1 MKSLNE
7 ILEIARKIG
16 PLKIAVAAPEDKEV
30 LQALNRAAKEK
41 IIQGI
46 LIGNSKN
53 IKKICKEK
61 EINLE
66 NFEIIDEP
74 DGFKASLLCCELVNQ
89 KKAALMMKGLVGTAD
104 FLKAIL
110 DKEEGLTTGKLLSH
124 LAVFEIP
131 FYPKLL
137 MLTDVAINISPDL
150 SEKAQIIQNA
160 VDMAHCLGIK
170 RPFVACIAAIEK
182 INPEKMRSTVD
193 AAALSMMAKRGQ
205 IKGAVVDGPFG
216 MDNAVSLESAKIK
229 GVKSEIAGK
238 ADILLVPQIESGNVI
253 YKTLTELARAKCA
266 AIVLGA
272 KSPVVLTSRADSH
285 ETKLLSIAL
294 GVAGC
299 ETEQ

>member
-7 ILEIARKIG
+7 ILNLAKKIG
-16 PLKIAVAAPEDKEV
+16 PKKIAVAAPEDKEI
-30 LQALNRAAKEK
+30 LQALDQGTREK

-46 LIGNSKN
+46 LIGNSEKIKN
-53 IKKICKEK
+53 LCQENDISP
-61 EINLE
+61 E
-66 NFEIIDEP
+66 NFKIIDES
-74 DGFKASLLCCELVNQ
+74 DGSQASLQCCQLINQ
-89 KKAALMMKGLVGTAD
+89 KKADLMMKGLVGTAA

-110 DKEEGLTTGKLLSH
+110 DKEKGLTTGRLLSH
-124 LAVFEIP
+124 LAIFEIP
-131 FYPKLL
+131 YYPKLL

-160 VDMAHCLGIK
+160 VDMAHCLGIEK
-170 RPFVACIAAIEK
+170 PLVACIAAIEK

-205 IKGAVVDGPFG
+205 IKGGVVDGPFG

-229 GVKSEIAGK
+229 GVKSEIAGR

-266 AIVLGA
+266 SIVLGA
-272 KSPVVLTSRADSH
+272 KSPVVLTSRADLY
-285 ETKLLSIAL
+285 ETKFISIAL

-299 ETEQ
+299 EPE

>member
-7 ILEIARKIG
+7 ILDLARKIG
-16 PLKIAVAAPEDKEV
+16 PKKIAVAAPEDDEV
-30 LQALNRAAKEK
+30 LRALDQAAKEK
-41 IIQGI
+41 IIRGI
-46 LIGNSKN
+46 LIGNRNN
-53 IKKICKEK
+53 IKKICKE
-61 EINLE
+61 EDINLE
-66 NFEIIDEP
+66 DFEIIDEP
-74 DGFKASLLCCELVNQ
+74 DGFKASLMCCGLVNQ
-89 KKAALMMKGLVGTAD
+89 KKAALMMKGLVGTAA

-110 DKEEGLTTGKLLSH
+110 DKEKGLTTGRLLSH

-131 FYPKLL
+131 SYPRLL

-160 VDMAHCLGIK
+160 VDMAHCLGIQ

-182 INPEKMRSTVD
+182 INPDKMPSTVD

-216 MDNAVSLESAKIK
+216 LDNAVSVEAARIK
-229 GVKSEIAGK
+229 GIKSEIAGK
-238 ADILLVPQIESGNVI
+238 ADILLVPYIESGNVI

-272 KSPVVLTSRADSH
+272 RSPVVLTSRADNY
-285 ETKLLSIAL
+285 ETKFISIAL

-299 ETEQ
+299 GIE

>member
-7 ILEIARKIG
+7 IINLAKKIG
-16 PLKIAVAAPEDKEV
+16 PQMIAVAAPEDKEI
-30 LQALNRAAKEK
+30 LKALSQAAREK

-46 LIGNSKN
+46 LVGDSQK
-53 IKKICKEK
+53 IKKLSKEQG
-61 EINLE
+61 INPE
-66 NFEIIDEP
+66 DFEIVNEP
-74 DGFKASLLCCELVNQ
+74 DGFKASLVCCELVNQ
-89 KKAALMMKGLVGTAD
+89 KKAALLMKGLVGTAS
-104 FLKAIL
+104 FLKAVL
-110 DKEEGLTTGKLLSH
+110 DKEKGLTTGKLLSH

-131 FYPKLL
+131 SYPRLL

-160 VDMAHCLGIK
+160 VDMAHCLGIQ

-205 IKGAVVDGPFG
+205 IRGAVVDGPFG

-229 GVKSEIAGK
+229 GVKSEIAGR

-272 KSPVVLTSRADSH
+272 RSPVVLTSRADDF
-285 ETKLLSIAL
+285 ETKFISIAL

-299 ETEQ
+299 RNR

>member
-7 ILEIARKIG
+7 IINLAKRIG
-16 PLKIAVAAPEDKEV
+16 PQKIAVAAPEDEEV
-30 LQALNRAAKEK
+30 LKALNQAVREK
-41 IIQGI
+41 IIQSVLVGDM
-46 LIGNSKN
+46 
-53 IKKICKEK
+53 KKIQKLCREQG
-61 EINLE
+61 INPGD
-66 NFEIIDEP
+66 FEIIDEP
-74 DGFKASLLCCELVNQ
+74 HGFKASLLCCKLVNQ
-89 KKAALMMKGLVGTAD
+89 RKAALMMKGLVGTAA
-104 FLKAIL
+104 FLRAVL
-110 DKEEGLTTGKLLSH
+110 DKENGLTTGRLLSH

-131 FYPKLL
+131 TYPKLL

-160 VDMAHCLGIK
+160 VDMAHCLGIQK
-170 RPFVACIAAIEK
+170 PFVACIAAIEK

-272 KSPVVLTSRADSH
+272 RSPVVLTSRADDY
-285 ETKLLSIAL
+285 ETKFVSIAL

-299 ETEQ
+299 RV

>member
-7 ILEIARKIG
+7 IINLAKKIG
-16 PLKIAVAAPEDKEV
+16 PQMIAVAAPEDKEI
-30 LQALNRAAKEK
+30 LKALSQAAREK

-46 LIGNSKN
+46 LVGDSQK
-53 IKKICKEK
+53 IKKLSKEQG
-61 EINLE
+61 INPE
-66 NFEIIDEP
+66 DFEIVNEP
-74 DGFKASLLCCELVNQ
+74 DGFKASLVCCELVNQ
-89 KKAALMMKGLVGTAD
+89 KKVALLMKGLVGTAA
-104 FLKAIL
+104 FLKAVL
-110 DKEEGLTTGKLLSH
+110 DKEKGLTTGKLLSH

-131 FYPKLL
+131 SYPRLL

-150 SEKAQIIQNA
+150 SEKAQIIQNV
-160 VDMAHCLGIK
+160 VDMAHCLGIQ

-238 ADILLVPQIESGNVI
+238 ADIILVPQIESGNVI
-253 YKTLTELARAKCA
+253 YKTLTELAQAKCA

-272 KSPVVLTSRADSH
+272 RSPVVLTSRADTY
-285 ETKLLSIAL
+285 ETKFISIAL

-299 ETEQ
+299 RV

>member
-7 ILEIARKIG
+7 IINLAKRIG
-16 PLKIAVAAPEDKEV
+16 PQKIAVAAPEDMEILK
-30 LQALNRAAKEK
+30 ALNQAVREK

-46 LIGNSKN
+46 LVGDRE
-53 IKKICKEK
+53 KIQKLCQE
-61 EINLE
+61 EDINPGD
-66 NFEIIDEP
+66 FEIINEL
-74 DGFKASLLCCELVNQ
+74 DGYKASLICCELISQ
-89 KKAALMMKGLVGTAD
+89 RKAALMMKGLVGTAA
-104 FLKAIL
+104 FLRAVL
-110 DKEEGLTTGKLLSH
+110 DKENGLTTGRLLSH

-131 FYPKLL
+131 SYPKLL

-160 VDMAHCLGIK
+160 VDMAHCLGIQK
-170 RPFVACIAAIEK
+170 PFVACIAAIEK

-272 KSPVVLTSRADSH
+272 RSPVVLTSRADDY
-285 ETKLLSIAL
+285 ETKFVSIAL

-299 ETEQ
+299 KV

>member
-7 ILEIARKIG
+7 ILDLARKIG
-16 PLKIAVAAPEDKEV
+16 PKKIAVAAPEDDEV
-30 LQALNRAAKEK
+30 LRALDQAAKEK
-41 IIQGI
+41 IIRGI
-46 LIGNSKN
+46 LIGNRNN
-53 IKKICKEK
+53 IKKICKE
-61 EINLE
+61 EDINLE
-66 NFEIIDEP
+66 DFEIIDEP
-74 DGFKASLLCCELVNQ
+74 DGFKASLMCCGLVNQ
-89 KKAALMMKGLVGTAD
+89 KKAALMMKGLVGTAA

-110 DKEEGLTTGKLLSH
+110 DKEKGLTTGRLLSH

-131 FYPKLL
+131 SYPRLL
-137 MLTDVAINISPDL
+137 MLTDVAINIAPDL

-160 VDMAHCLGIK
+160 VDMAHCLGIQ

-182 INPEKMRSTVD
+182 INPDKMPSTVD

-216 MDNAVSLESAKIK
+216 LDNAVSVEAARIK
-229 GVKSEIAGK
+229 GIKSEIAGK
-238 ADILLVPQIESGNVI
+238 ADILLVPYIESGNVI

-272 KSPVVLTSRADSH
+272 RSPVVLTSRADNY
-285 ETKLLSIAL
+285 ETKFISIAL

-299 ETEQ
+299 GIE

>member
-30 LQALNRAAKEK
+30 LLALNQATKEK
-41 IIQGI
+41 IIRGI
-46 LIGNSKN
+46 LVGSGENIQRLCKKNS
-53 IKKICKEK
+53 IKL
-61 EINLE
+61 ND
-66 NFEIIDEP
+66 FEVMDEP

-110 DKEEGLTTGKLLSH
+110 DKEKGLTTGRLLSH

-131 FYPKLL
+131 SYPKLL

-150 SEKAQIIQNA
+150 LEKAQIIQNA
-160 VDMAHCLGIK
+160 VDMAHCLGIE

-216 MDNAVSLESAKIK
+216 MDNAISLESAKIK
-229 GVKSEIAGK
+229 RLKSEIAGR

-272 KSPVVLTSRADSH
+272 KSPVVLTSRADTD
-285 ETKLLSIAL
+285 ETKFISIAL

-299 ETEQ
+299 RPQ

>member
-7 ILEIARKIG
+7 ILELARKIG

-30 LQALNRAAKEK
+30 LRALNQATREK

-46 LIGNSKN
+46 LIGNRKN
-53 IKKICKEK
+53 IKKICQE
-61 EINLE
+61 EDINPVD
-66 NFEIIDEP
+66 FEIIDEL
-74 DGFKASLLCCELVNQ
+74 DGFKASIMCCQLVNQ

-104 FLKAIL
+104 FLKAVL
-110 DKEEGLTTGKLLSH
+110 DKEKGLTTGRLLSH

-131 FYPKLL
+131 SYPKLL

-170 RPFVACIAAIEK
+170 NPFVACIAAIEK
-182 INPEKMRSTVD
+182 INPEKMPSTVD

-229 GVKSEIAGK
+229 GVKSKIAGK

-272 KSPVVLTSRADSH
+272 KSPVVLTSRADDY
-285 ETKLLSIAL
+285 ETKFISIAL

-299 ETEQ
+299 RV

>member
-7 ILEIARKIG
+7 ILELARKIG

-30 LQALNRAAKEK
+30 LLALSQATKGK
-41 IIQGI
+41 IIRGI
-46 LIGNSKN
+46 LVGSGENIQRLCKKNS
-53 IKKICKEK
+53 IKL
-61 EINLE
+61 ND
-66 NFEIIDEP
+66 FEVMDEP

-110 DKEEGLTTGKLLSH
+110 DKEKGLTTGRLLSH

-131 FYPKLL
+131 SYPKLL
-137 MLTDVAINISPDL
+137 MLTDVAINISHDL

-182 INPEKMRSTVD
+182 INPEKMPSTVD
-193 AAALSMMAKRGQ
+193 AAALSMMSKRGQ

-229 GVKSEIAGK
+229 GLKSEIAGK

-285 ETKLLSIAL
+285 DTKLLSIAL

-299 ETEQ
+299 GIE